1 MIIHFL
7 PVDSN
12 KPKTRPMIYAD
23 LAPGDLFVWDDCL
36 FITTEAI
43 RRADGKYVCAIEMTN
58 GTPLTS
64 DSIWSDSPVELVSR
78 TKSFDIRE
86 DELIDIVYI
95 GAD

>member
-7 PVDSN
+7 PADSN
-12 KPKTRPMIYAD
+12 KSKTRPMIFED
-23 LAPGDLFVWDDCL
+23 LKPGDLFVWDDCL
-36 FITTEAI
+36 FITTEGI
-43 RRADGKYVCAIEMTN
+43 CRTDGRYICAIDITY
-58 GTPLTS
+58 GTALT
-64 DSIWSDSPVELVSR
+64 DKDINSDSPVKLVSR

>member
-1 MIIHFL
+1 MIINFL
-7 PVDSN
+7 PADSN
-12 KPKTRPMIYAD
+12 KSKTRPMIFED
-23 LAPGDLFVWDDCL
+23 LMPGDLFVWDDCL

-43 RRADGKYVCAIEMTN
+43 RRADGKYVCAIDMAD

-64 DSIWSDSPVELVSR
+64 DNICSDSPVELVSR

-95 GAD
+95 GAE

>member
-7 PVDSN
+7 PAENN

-43 RRADGKYVCAIEMTN
+43 RRADAKYVCAINMTD

-64 DSIWSDSPVELVSR
+64 DKIWSESPVELVSR
-78 TKSFDIRE
+78 EKSFDIHE
-86 DELIDIVYI
+86 NELIDVVYI